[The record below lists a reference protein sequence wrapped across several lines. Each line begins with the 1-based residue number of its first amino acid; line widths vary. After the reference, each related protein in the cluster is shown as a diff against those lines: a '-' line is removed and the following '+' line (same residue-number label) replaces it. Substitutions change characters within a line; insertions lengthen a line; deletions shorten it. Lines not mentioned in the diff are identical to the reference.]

1 MKVKCRGKEFDVYSL
16 PEALSLDIIPIGSW
30 RKANA
35 GDWIRTADNKV
46 IKVIGRREKKA
57 YPKNK
62 ESKKKYLYIRTGYG
76 EHGAHK
82 SKIYA
87 SKQPDY
93 YYDKAYHGKDLIRNV
108 RSTTLQK
115 SFVDNLMEFG
125 NVNSFGMWDTES
137 IISSYQS
144 VYSDNNPDQSLRRGL
159 GIIKKQHIR
168 EYISMNLRDRLI
180 EKGVDD
186 DWVIDQYKI
195 LVDGDVPYATKLN
208 ALNRISDLLGHNTK
222 ERTEENIEGMFA
234 LTDGEIKQ
242 LASVRKK
249 FATTN
254 YLVEQVKHEKN
265 GITEEE

>member
-16 PEALSLDIIPIGSW
+16 PEALSLDIMPIDDW
-30 RKANA
+30 RKADAKN
-35 GDWIRTADNKV
+35 WIHTADDKV
-46 IKVIGRREKKA
+46 IKVISRREKKA

-76 EHGAHK
+76 EHVAHK

-93 YYDKAYHGKDLIRNV
+93 YYDKASHGKDLIRNV